1 MLCYILQFLLGYH
14 LYRMKGIIVKERLAF
29 IQLLS
34 ISRVQPSFA
43 RLNTF
48 NTSLGSHF
56 IVLIV
61 VKSITRG
68 WKVRM
73 KN

>member
-1 MLCYILQFLLGYH
+1 MK
-14 LYRMKGIIVKERLAF
+14 RMIVKEKLAL

-48 NTSLGSHF
+48 NTSVGSHF
-56 IVLIV
+56 VVLIV
-61 VKSITRG
+61 VKSVTRG
-68 WKVRM
+68 WKVHM